1 MLGSW
6 SSPFTLKCLLC
17 HGLVSSSLLFLSELF
32 GISAE
37 GEITCALWCVVGA
50 GAAHEQNFRA
60 PAPATCDLLSELPY
74 CRVGRKCPHSAEEH
88 LCYTG

>member
-37 GEITCALWCVVGA
+37 GQITCALWCVVGA
-50 GAAHEQNFRA
+50 GAAHAQNFRA
-60 PAPATCDLLSELPY
+60 PAPAACDLLSELPY
-74 CRVGRKCPHSAEEH
+74 CPVGRKCPHSAEEH